1 MIDYWSAPSFDDLY
15 QDFIT
20 GSTGGKIFMMKKF
33 EKEDTILGK
42 GAVILLQKTTPFLL
56 ALLKE
61 QYFIDKN
68 ALIGDIEMLLSLV
81 EQQKIKELKQ
91 RNQKRTQNRIKTQ
104 KTKIQLH
111 NILRKHKRIKPMK
124 FQIKLKRVK

>member
-20 GSTGGKIFMMKKF
+20 GSIGGKIFMMKKF

-42 GAVILLQKTTPFLL
+42 GAVILLQKATSFLL

-61 QYFIDKN
+61 QYLIDKN
-68 ALIGDIEMLLSLV
+68 AMIGDIKMLLALV

-91 RNQKRTQNRIKTQ
+91 RNKKRTQNRIKTQ
-104 KTKIQLH
+104 KTKIQLY

-124 FQIKLKRVK
+124 F

>member
-42 GAVILLQKTTPFLL
+42 GAVILLQKATPFLL

-61 QYFIDKN
+61 QYLIDKN
-68 ALIGDIEMLLSLV
+68 AMIGDIEMLLALV
-81 EQQKIKELKQ
+81 KQEKIKELKQ

-104 KTKIQLH
+104 KTKMQLH
-111 NILRKHKRIKPMK
+111 NILRKHKRIKPIK
-124 FQIKLKRVK
+124 FQIKLKKVK